1 MVVDKK
7 QVKRSIKQLQR
18 VKTWQLIILLILAVA
33 VSTTFLRL
41 NNIGMVQR
49 RTAVID
55 ADNVGDNQITQNRL
69 YDLQRYVTAHM
80 NTDLGKGVF
89 LESTYN
95 NDRNKLVAEA
105 ANDINPN
112 GNIYEKV
119 QKICAPQF
127 SHYSFAYTQCTLNEL
142 DKYQPSGN
150 LTSSVKLL
158 PDAYIHNFA
167 SPLWSP
173 DFAGWSVLVC
183 IAILTMII
191 TRLISVA
198 TLKLLLKRHYKSI

>member
-1 MVVDKK
+1 MVDKK
-7 QVKRSIKQLQR
+7 QVKRNIKQLQR
-18 VKTWQLIILLILAVA
+18 VKTWQLIILLILALAVA
-33 VSTTFLRL
+33 TTFLRL

-80 NTDLGKGVF
+80 NTDLGKGVP
-89 LESTYN
+89 LEASYRR
-95 NDRNKLVAEA
+95 DSQAAYEIV
-105 ANDINPN
+105 ANDSEV
-112 GNIYEKV
+112 YRKV
-119 QKICAPQF
+119 QEVCMPKF
-127 SHYSFAYTQCTLNEL
+127 SYWSQTYVQCVSVEL
-142 DKYQPSGN
+142 DKYLGANSIKWPN
-150 LTSSVKLL
+150 
-158 PDAYIHNFA
+158 PDTYYQAFV

-191 TRLISVA
+191 VRLISVA
-198 TLKLLLKRHYKSI
+198 TLKLLLKRHYKNI